1 MNLQDL
7 VKRHFWAVSAVAVAS
22 SAFFAAKAIGHVV
35 EGKALTDASKAPAI
49 PVVAQP
55 SKAPTTS
62 ERSKT
67 GDPIAER
74 NMFCS
79 DCKPPTALVPD
90 NTTVPGQ
97 TPVTSLPLVLIAT
110 SVGAQPTHSF
120 ATILNNDSQ
129 RQGAYFPDDT
139 IPGAGVVKEIHFK
152 YVDFQNTS
160 SNRVE
165 RIMLLGEAPPPPPS
179 VPPPTPDAP
188 VDSSAVASAEGG
200 LDFDAGIKKIDD
212 TTYEIDRSLVDKV
225 LVNPMAVAKGA
236 RVVPS
241 VKNGKAN
248 GFKLYAI
255 RPSSVYSKLG
265 LSNGDTIHA
274 INGFE
279 LTSMDKAL
287 EVYTKVKEVNNLTVS
302 VTRRGKPTTLNYS
315 IR

>member
-7 VKRHFWAVSAVAVAS
+7 VKRHFWAVGAVAVVG
-22 SAFFAAKAIGHVV
+22 SAFFAAKAVGHVV
-35 EGKALTDASKAPAI
+35 DAKVLTDAKHGPKVTPVASAPRTPTAASRSKAG
-49 PVVAQP
+49 
-55 SKAPTTS
+55 
-62 ERSKT
+62 E
-67 GDPIAER
+67 PIAER

-79 DCKPPTALVPD
+79 DCLPAAPVDTSAPVTPG
-90 NTTVPGQ
+90 TVPI
-97 TPVTSLPLVLIAT
+97 TSLPLVLIAT
-110 SVGAQPTHSF
+110 SVGAEPEHSF
-120 ATILNNDSQ
+120 ATILNNTSQ
-129 RQGAYFPDDT
+129 RQGAYFPEDAVPDAGT
-139 IPGAGVVKEIHFK
+139 IKEIHYK
-152 YVDFQNTS
+152 YVDFQNTAT
-160 SNRVE
+160 NRLE
-165 RIMLLGEAPPPPPS
+165 RLMLLGEAPPPQA
-179 VPPPTPDAP
+179 PPPQVVAEAPTGDAP
-188 VDSSAVASAEGG
+188 PVDDLTAA
-200 LDFDAGIKKIDD
+200 FDSGIKKIDE

-274 INGFE
+274 INGFD

-287 EVYTKVKEVNNLTVS
+287 EVYTKVKEANSLTVT

>member
-1 MNLQDL
+1 MNLQDM
-7 VKRHFWAVSAVAVAS
+7 VKRHFWVVGAVAVAS
-22 SAFFAAKAIGHVV
+22 SAFFAAKAVGHIV
-35 EGKALTDASKAPAI
+35 EGAALTDAPKAPVIAA
-49 PVVAQP
+49 VAQ
-55 SKAPTTS
+55 APRTPVT
-62 ERSKT
+62 ERSKS
-67 GDPIAER
+67 GEPIAER

-79 DCKPPTALVPD
+79 DCLPPVVAEQAPG
-90 NTTVPGQ
+90 VPGQ
-97 TPVTSLPLVLIAT
+97 TPITSLPLVLIAT
-110 SVGAQPTHSF
+110 SVGGDPEHSF

-129 RQGAYFPDDT
+129 RQGAYFPDDA
-139 IPGAGVVKEIHFK
+139 IPGAGVIKEIHFK

-160 SNRVE
+160 SNRIE
-165 RIMLLGEAPPPPPS
+165 RILLLGEAPPPAVAAVTPAE
-179 VPPPTPDAP
+179 PPTD
-188 VDSSAVASAEGG
+188 VSAVADGTP
-200 LDFDAGIKKIDD
+200 DFGKGIKKIDD
-212 TTYEIDRSLVDKV
+212 TTYEIERSLVDQV

-255 RPSSVYSKLG
+255 RPTSVYSKLG

>member
-7 VKRHFWAVSAVAVAS
+7 VKRHFWAVGAVAVVG
-22 SAFFAAKAIGHVV
+22 SAFFAAKAVGHVV
-35 EGKALTDASKAPAI
+35 DAKVLTDAKHGPNVTPVAAAPRTPTSSARSKAG
-49 PVVAQP
+49 
-55 SKAPTTS
+55 
-62 ERSKT
+62 E
-67 GDPIAER
+67 PIAER

-79 DCKPPTALVPD
+79 DCLPPVPVA
-90 NTTVPGQ
+90 TGAPVTPGTVPI
-97 TPVTSLPLVLIAT
+97 TSLPLVLIAT
-110 SVGAQPTHSF
+110 SVGAEPEHSF
-120 ATILNNDSQ
+120 ATILNNSSQ
-129 RQGAYFPDDT
+129 RQGAYFPEDAVPDAGT
-139 IPGAGVVKEIHFK
+139 IKEIHYK
-152 YVDFQNTS
+152 YVDFQNTA
-160 SNRVE
+160 SNRIE
-165 RIMLLGEAPPPPPS
+165 RLMLLGEAAPPPS
-179 VPPPTPDAP
+179 APPVVAEAPTGDTPP
-188 VDSSAVASAEGG
+188 VDDLTAA
-200 LDFDAGIKKIDD
+200 FDSGIKKIDE

-274 INGFE
+274 INGFD

-287 EVYTKVKEVNNLTVS
+287 EVYTKVKEANSLTVT

>member
-7 VKRHFWAVSAVAVAS
+7 VKRHFWVVGAVAVAS
-22 SAFFAAKAIGHVV
+22 SAFFAAKAVGHVV

-49 PVVAQP
+49 PVVAQAA
-55 SKAPTTS
+55 KTPTTT

-79 DCKPPTALVPD
+79 DCKPPTALTAENP
-90 NTTVPGQ
+90 TVPGQ

-152 YVDFQNTS
+152 YVDFQNSS

-165 RIMLLGEAPPPPPS
+165 RIMLLGEAPPPSTPTPT
-179 VPPPTPDAP
+179 PTPDVP
-188 VDSSAVASAEGG
+188 IDSTAVASTDG

-212 TTYEIDRSLVDKV
+212 TTYEIDRGLVDKV